1 MQCQFGNHLRAAS
14 HHLEIRSPK
23 LVVWY
28 FAEIQRKITHRQM
41 RRRRGVEVETF
52 EAPTAASAFPPHL
65 SAEVGV
71 LKTISTISYDSH
83 PGSVLDDFTR
93 FFNDLPSGWVFDDF
107 DDFFTMAIRKEGR
120 RKGKRTRI
128 SPHHLRQ
135 NLPNLREIVH
145 SRMANRKES

>member
-1 MQCQFGNHLRAAS
+1 
-14 HHLEIRSPK
+14 
-23 LVVWY
+23 
-28 FAEIQRKITHRQM
+28 M

-93 FFNDLPSGWVFDDF
+93 FFNDLPSGCVLDDF
-107 DDFFTMAIRKEGR
+107 LRWPSGR
-120 RKGKRTRI
+120 RVDEKGNEHESPESTRI
-128 SPHHLRQ
+128 FLFVRFVRFVFVSPHHLRQ
-135 NLPNLREIVH
+135 DLPNLREIVH